1 MANVLDYLDW
11 RGDLTLEQSPS
22 SHVDS
27 LILCRLSYLPFDG
40 ILPGLYS
47 NTAISIF
54 QAAERLLGDTS
65 SPVIQA
71 SQEKLTPRD
80 AKLLQKLAQSRRFSQ
95 MTLCKYT
102 NSVDSATQKQFS
114 ALTVHTN
121 DGCLY
126 VAYRGTDSTLVGW
139 KEDFNM
145 SFITPVP
152 SQRDAVSYLEHIAHN
167 SSEQLRVGGHS
178 KGGNL
183 AIYAAA
189 FSSPSIQSRILQVD
203 SHDGPGFLPK
213 VMYSAGY
220 QAVRPKIT
228 TFLPQSSVIGMLLE
242 HEEEYIVVQSSQRGL
257 MQHDLYSWN
266 VMADDF
272 IRLHSITKGSHVVD
286 KTLKEW
292 IAQMNVVKREQLV
305 DGLFQ
310 VLSASG
316 AHTISDL
323 KNGRH
328 IQAALAMISAMRQ
341 FDPATKYALSQTFR
355 SLFQLVRKNAPLMF
369 FNRSKNK

>member
-11 RGDLTLEQSPS
+11 RGDLTLEQSPF

-47 NTAISIF
+47 NAEVSIS

-80 AKLLQKLAQSRRFSQ
+80 AKLLQKLAQSRRFSR
-95 MTLCKYT
+95 MTLCKYM
-102 NSVDSATQKQFS
+102 NSVDSAAQKQFS

-145 SFITPVP
+145 GFMTPVP

-167 SSEQLRVGGHS
+167 SSGQLRVGGHS

-213 VMYSAGY
+213 VMHSAGY